1 MKPLGTSLYFHV
13 SLLWKTA
20 LTLEGSWELP
30 ASLTI
35 NFSFRSSAEYKLH
48 QNRLCL
54 LCSLFYLQHL
64 GQYPVQT
71 RYSNIS
77 EASPTGTCS
86 CLSVRQ
92 DEQCPAHQM
101 VICSTSH
108 LCCIPDSLQPRTVS
122 SIRAARQLLP
132 ITLPNGSSQSHGP
145 PRQAGS
151 SICSSFWQRD
161 ASHSVSTL
169 GCTTAFLPGGWS
181 DPSVHTF

>member
-1 MKPLGTSLYFHV
+1 MNFLSYFITV
-13 SLLWKTA
+13 EETGASWFLREPSLLGIYNLLHGAHNSK
-20 LTLEGSWELP
+20 GD
-30 ASLTI
+30 SL
-35 NFSFRSSAEYKLH
+35 
-48 QNRLCL
+48 LCL
-54 LCSLFYLQHL
+54 SDH
-64 GQYPVQT
+64 VT
-71 RYSNIS
+71 ESS
-77 EASPTGTCS
+77 ASPTGTCS

-122 SIRAARQLLP
+122 SIRATRQLLP
-132 ITLPNGSSQSHGP
+132 VTLPNGSSQSHGP

-169 GCTTAFLPGGWS
+169 GCTRAFLPGGWS
-181 DPSVHTF
+181 DPSVHTFKAYVCVSQPHP